1 MKALIAVLLWS
12 VSICNAASVTVDD
25 SSCARYGTVTQP
37 GNNVYI
43 TCIEAQSPAPP
54 GTPYCSLTASAT
66 TITAGQA
73 VNLNTGCSPIP
84 TSYKWT
90 GAGVE
95 GFTGA
100 ATSLSPTATTTY
112 TVTGVNQYGDGNTA
126 SVTVTVNQPAPPPV
140 TDLCASQGLSNVTIP
155 MDWGGGNLKEFQV
168 SQNQVVSFVLNVGAD
183 PMGGSLLTTYGSSEK
198 LMSIS
203 TKKCDFAETL
213 PTRCL
218 NGASDPG
225 LWYTNGTSRYAC
237 QLTPNTTYYV
247 NVRNAV
253 LVNNTTPV
261 RPIVDSCTQGTCT
274 FWLRY

>member
-1 MKALIAVLLWS
+1 MKTLLAILLLISSSAFG
-12 VSICNAASVTVDD
+12 ASVTINNPSAAVCIADELSD
-25 SSCARYGTVTQP
+25 
-37 GNNVYI
+37 GNVIVN
-43 TCIEAQSPAPP
+43 CGGAAPA
-54 GTPYCSLTASAT
+54 TPFCTIMPNRST
-66 TITAGQA
+66 TINQGQSIG
-73 VNLNTGCSPIP
+73 LGSSCSPIA
-84 TSYKWT
+84 TAFQWT
-90 GAGVE
+90 GPGI
-95 GFTGA
+95 TDPSLA
-100 ATSLSPTATTTY
+100 AQTVTPSVTSTY
-112 TVTGVNQYGDGNTA
+112 TLTGSNANGPGNTA
-126 SVTVTVNQPAPPPV
+126 TITVTVIPAPV
-140 TDLCASQGLSNVTIP
+140 TDLCAAQGLSNVVIP

-168 SQNQVVSFVLNVGAD
+168 AQNQVVSFVLNVGAE

-213 PTRCL
+213 PTRCI

-237 QLTPNTTYYV
+237 QMTPNTAYYV

-261 RPIVDSCTQGTCT
+261 RPIVDSCTQGMCT